1 MSNTKFMN
9 DTKLTSK
16 QVIERFNEMFSE
28 YVLQRNARGIRVT
41 STDRRCLFVE
51 FVDYLARNGMITE
64 SLANNITL

>member
-16 QVIERFNEMFSE
+16 QVIERFNGMFSD
-28 YVLQRNARGIRVT
+28 YVLQQNARGIRVT